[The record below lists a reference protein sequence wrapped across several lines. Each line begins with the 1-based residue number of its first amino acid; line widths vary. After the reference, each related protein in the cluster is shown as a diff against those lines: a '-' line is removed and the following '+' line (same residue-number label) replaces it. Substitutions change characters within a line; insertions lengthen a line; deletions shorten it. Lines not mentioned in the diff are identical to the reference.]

1 MKYYI
6 DFSSEQTLK
15 EAIVNKLKHEFG
27 KNVDEASPELI
38 YKACALV
45 IRDRLLAQIAETNKK
60 DINNKKLYY
69 LSMEFLA
76 GRSLAN
82 NIINLIKPIHLIMC
96 LRNLALISSK
106 FYIMNRKLDWAA
118 VA

>member
-45 IRDRLLAQIAETNKK
+45 IRDRLLAQMAETIKRISITKNS
-60 DINNKKLYY
+60 IIYPWN
-69 LSMEFLA
+69 FLQA
-76 GRSLAN
+76 VHL
-82 NIINLIKPIHLIMC
+82 PIT
-96 LRNLALISSK
+96 
-106 FYIMNRKLDWAA
+106 
-118 VA
+118 